1 MRAFSQILPIQMR
14 GGKMKYRN
22 KYTGSVIEVT
32 SFIKGGGWEPVS
44 VPDPEKPKTEPV
56 KPKKTTKKG
65 KKNK

>member
-1 MRAFSQILPIQMR
+1 MR
-14 GGKMKYRN
+14 YRN
-22 KYTGSVIEVT
+22 KKTGSEIELN
-32 SFIKGGGWEPVS
+32 SRIIGGGWEPVS

>member
-1 MRAFSQILPIQMR
+1 
-14 GGKMKYRN
+14 MKYRN

-32 SFIKGGGWEPVS
+32 SLIKGGGWEPVS